1 MVARILIGAALLS
14 LAVPAHAEDWDFVL
28 VNKTGKTIK
37 TIELSDAG
45 KGEWKAER
53 LEEDMV
59 YDPIR
64 PGTSHTVKFDKSG
77 CAVDVRLTF
86 SDDSQTVFTKFN
98 ACDYAF
104 GDFAFKGDLPVV
116 KGS

>member
-1 MVARILIGAALLS
+1 MIAKLLLGAALLS
-14 LAVPAHAEDWDFVL
+14 LAAPAHAEDWDFVL
-28 VNKTGKTIK
+28 VNKTGKVIK

-45 KGEWKAER
+45 KSQWAAEK

-59 YDPIR
+59 HDPVK
-64 PGTSHTVKFDKSG
+64 PGGNHTVHFAKGS

-86 SDDSQTVFTKFN
+86 SDDSQSVFSNFN
-98 ACDYAF
+98 ACDNAF
-104 GDFAFKGDLPVV
+104 GEFAFKGETPVV